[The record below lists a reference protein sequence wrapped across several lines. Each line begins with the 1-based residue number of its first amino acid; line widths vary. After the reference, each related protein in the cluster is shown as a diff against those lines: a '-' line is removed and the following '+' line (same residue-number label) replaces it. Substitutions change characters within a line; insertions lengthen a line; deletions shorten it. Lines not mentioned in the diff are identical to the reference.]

1 MENIIIYGVNSLQ
14 TKKTFEYLTQMGKN
28 VVAFADGN
36 PELWGKQFF
45 GVKCI
50 GPDDLP
56 MEGTDVVVAAYGRNS
71 PRIVSEMNRRGV
83 DWFTISQMVLNCEEA
98 QFREL
103 YSLLSDTLSAQTM
116 STLTASRCNLQFDE
130 HGLIMRPQR
139 EQYFGFWNIEAPDM
153 VFADIGA
160 YAGENTEDYLFFNK
174 GARKIYAFEPI
185 HRLYRALKTRCDRLT
200 QEWALDPD
208 CIVCVNAG
216 LGKTNGTASFVNHYS
231 GMTSFAQASDH
242 GDTQIVSLDSFLQGA
257 RIDFLKADIEGAEMD
272 MLRGAEQTIRQYK
285 PKLAVSIYHSIWDF
299 YQIPLYVKSL
309 VPEYHLAIRH
319 YSSCDAETVLYA
331 WR

>member
-1 MENIIIYGVNSLQ
+1 
-14 TKKTFEYLTQMGKN
+14 
-28 VVAFADGN
+28 
-36 PELWGKQFF
+36 
-45 GVKCI
+45 
-50 GPDDLP
+50 
-56 MEGTDVVVAAYGRNS
+56 
-71 PRIVSEMNRRGV
+71 
-83 DWFTISQMVLNCEEA
+83 
-98 QFREL
+98 
-103 YSLLSDTLSAQTM
+103 
-116 STLTASRCNLQFDE
+116 
-130 HGLIMRPQR
+130 
-139 EQYFGFWNIEAPDM
+139 M

-160 YAGENTEDYLFFNK
+160 YTGENTVDYLFFNN
-174 GARKIYAFEPI
+174 GAKKIYAVEPVQ
-185 HRLYRALKTRCDRLT
+185 RLYRALKTRCDRLT

-216 LGKTNGTASFVNHYS
+216 VGKANGTASFVNHYS

-285 PKLAVSIYHSIWDF
+285 PKLAISIYHSIWDF

-319 YSSCDAETVLYA
+319 YSSCDAEMVLYA
-331 WR
+331 WI